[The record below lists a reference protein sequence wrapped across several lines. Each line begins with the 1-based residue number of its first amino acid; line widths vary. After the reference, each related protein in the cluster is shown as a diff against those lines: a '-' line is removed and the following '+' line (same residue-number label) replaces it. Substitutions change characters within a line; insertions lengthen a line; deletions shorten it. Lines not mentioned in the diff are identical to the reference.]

1 MNKRRGRTSEHS
13 TLHGKKIL
21 ILLDS
26 NGFHW
31 LLLGCLA
38 SLYVFYCFFCVLL
51 ASTLL
56 HWVLL
61 YATGFYC
68 MLLASTR
75 FYWVIL
81 ASIAR
86 GANNFLSELLR

>member
-1 MNKRRGRTSEHS
+1 MNTVPSIGGKSTSYW
-13 TLHGKKIL
+13 
-21 ILLDS
+21 ILLGS
-26 NGFHW
+26 AGYYLVVW
-31 LLLGCLA
+31 LVFILL
-38 SLYVFYCFFCVLL
+38 FFCVLL

>member
-1 MNKRRGRTSEHS
+1 MNTVPSMGRKFTSYWILMGS
-13 TLHGKKIL
+13 TGYYWVVWLVC
-21 ILLDS
+21 ILL
-26 NGFHW
+26 
-31 LLLGCLA
+31 
-38 SLYVFYCFFCVLL
+38 FFCVLL

-56 HWVLL
+56 HWVRL

-68 MLLASTR
+68 MLLASTL

-86 GANNFLSELLR
+86 GANNFLSVT